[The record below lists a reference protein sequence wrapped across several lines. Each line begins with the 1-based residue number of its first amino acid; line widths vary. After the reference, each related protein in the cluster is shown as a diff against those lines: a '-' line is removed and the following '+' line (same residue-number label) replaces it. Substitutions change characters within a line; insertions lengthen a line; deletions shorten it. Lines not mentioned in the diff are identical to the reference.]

1 MMIIIIMMMYI
12 PPTGVAMLTIPMF
25 SLNNAACLCAV
36 VDDRSNNM
44 QSNIGGNSNV

>member
-1 MMIIIIMMMYI
+1 MMIIIIMMMYKYL

-36 VDDRSNNM
+36 VDDEK
-44 QSNIGGNSNV
+44 